1 MKAYPAQQ
9 AGALTEPEEVQQALE
24 NIFKGKHFINAY
36 KKQKF
41 LQLICDYYLQGRA
54 QELNEHL
61 LAYEVFDRDKNYNP
75 SDDPIVRVFAHD
87 IRKKLEAYYATE
99 GTDDSI
105 HLEIPAG
112 SYQPVFIRQRP
123 EPTVEIADSIPP
135 AQSQDEIA
143 PSRRYLSVEKVI
155 AGITILCL
163 TIAVIVLALSNR
175 QLKQQVN
182 KGDSVKDATAYG
194 AMWTSFLEDS
204 NPPLV
209 ILSNPPILRFINP
222 S

>member
-54 QELNEHL
+54 QDLNEHL
-61 LAYEVFDRDKNYNP
+61 LAYDVFDRGNNYNP

-99 GTDDSI
+99 GAHDPI
-105 HLEIPAG
+105 RLEIPAG
-112 SYQPVFIRQRP
+112 SYQPVFIRQSP
-123 EPTVEIADSIPP
+123 ESTVEVADFASP
-135 AQSQDEIA
+135 AQSQNEVA
-143 PSRRYLSVEKVI
+143 TARRYLTVEKVI
-155 AGITILCL
+155 AGITIICL
-163 TIAVIVLALSNR
+163 IVAVIVLALSNHH
-175 QLKQQVN
+175 LKQ
-182 KGDSVKDATAYG
+182 
-194 AMWTSFLEDS
+194 
-204 NPPLV
+204 
-209 ILSNPPILRFINP
+209 
-222 S
+222 